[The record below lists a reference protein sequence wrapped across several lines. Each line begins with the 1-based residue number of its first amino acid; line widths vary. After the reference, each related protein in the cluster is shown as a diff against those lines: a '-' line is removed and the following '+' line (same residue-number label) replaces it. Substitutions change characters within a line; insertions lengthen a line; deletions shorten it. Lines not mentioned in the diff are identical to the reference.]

1 MYDTPPADTRERI
14 LHFAA
19 RLFAEQGF
27 DAVSVREVCEAAG
40 VSKPVIY
47 YHFQSRDGL
56 VLAVLERLG
65 EGFSRLARRHLQ
77 DVAPSVAGL
86 VDLVEALLDLGTGDA
101 WVVRMMQ
108 RLPGLEQ
115 RILRQ
120 LPAPEEH
127 EAPLVLFIERGMRSG
142 VFPPSTDPHAVVW
155 LLFGAFARMASLRL
169 CCADAWTSRDMA
181 QRLVTQALGGPATTH
196 TRAAPRP
203 AKNAPDLQELNP

>member
-1 MYDTPPADTRERI
+1 MHNTPPTDTRERI

-19 RLFAEQGF
+19 RLFADQGF

-56 VLAVLERLG
+56 VLAVLQCLG
-65 EGFSRLARRHLQ
+65 EGFSRLAQRHLHG
-77 DVAPSVAGL
+77 VAPSVTGL

-127 EAPLVLFIERGMRSG
+127 EAPLVVFIERGVRGG
-142 VFPPSTDPHAVVW
+142 VFPPATDAHAVVW
-155 LLFGAFARMASLRL
+155 LLFGAFARMATLRL
-169 CCADAWTSRDMA
+169 CCANAWTSRDMA
-181 QRLVTQALGGPATTH
+181 ERLVTQALGGLDLTASMPVPQPA
-196 TRAAPRP
+196 
-203 AKNAPDLQELNP
+203 NSSLELQELTP